1 MISLVKRTIVKLLKR
16 KGYHLHASGYL
27 TENFFELLLYE
38 VLKRN
43 NGLSFIQ
50 IGGNDG
56 ISFDPL
62 YDFVRANHHQVKGI
76 VVEPLND
83 YFKQL
88 SFNYR
93 NYPNITPI
101 EIAVHKSEK
110 EMTIYRVAPDKLS
123 DYPAWAKGISS
134 FNKEKLI
141 KSDKIDP
148 GAIISEK
155 VPCISLGQ
163 LVRDHHL
170 SSVDLLQIDTE
181 GYDFEIVSAID
192 FSLIKPTLIHF
203 EHGVSKGIMSRQNLA
218 RLRELLHQNA
228 YELWLT
234 EWDAV
239 AYRSDSFVDL

>member
-1 MISLVKRTIVKLLKR
+1 MMIENMSADFTCPSCKYNRT
-16 KGYHLHASGYL
+16 
-27 TENFFELLLYE
+27 
-38 VLKRN
+38 
-43 NGLSFIQ
+43 
-50 IGGNDG
+50 
-56 ISFDPL
+56 
-62 YDFVRANHHQVKGI
+62 DF
-76 VVEPLND
+76 
-83 YFKQL
+83 
-88 SFNYR
+88 
-93 NYPNITPI
+93 
-101 EIAVHKSEK
+101 
-110 EMTIYRVAPDKLS
+110 
-123 DYPAWAKGISS
+123 
-134 FNKEKLI
+134 LI
-141 KSDKIDP
+141 KSDKTDP

-155 VPCISLGQ
+155 VLCISLDQ

-192 FSLIKPTLIHF
+192 FSLIKPTLIHS